1 MKPMHWKFLIIDDN
15 PIDRELVIRKLQREF
30 EEAKFE
36 EVGRQAQLDTAITR
50 GDFDLVLTD
59 YHLNWA
65 DGLEILR
72 KVKEHLPHVPVVMF
86 TGTGNEE
93 VAVEGMKSGLSNYV
107 LKRHLQHLP
116 FAVKDSLE
124 KARLQQQYEETISQL
139 RESEERYRE
148 LFEQGLTAVF
158 ACQPDGTL
166 LTCNAAFAS
175 IFGCSSIEE
184 AMSKTLASFYATVEA
199 YQSFL
204 ALLQKEKR
212 LVSYEA
218 ELCRTDG
225 EIIYVVGNIVG
236 TFDTEGK
243 LVEIKGYLFD
253 NTERMR
259 LEARYRQAQKM
270 ESLGQLVSGIAH
282 DFNNMLGGILGHS
295 SRCLSRVTE
304 NHPLYDN
311 LYHIHDIAEKAARM
325 TRQLLAFS
333 RRQVLEPKDID
344 INVVI
349 SELLNFIGKLIADHV
364 EIIFTPEPALL
375 AVHADATQIEQ
386 VVMNLCINARDAM
399 PKGGKLYISTDNVI
413 VDRNYQRKHP
423 DAHLGK
429 YILLKV
435 SDTGI
440 GMDEKIREH
449 AFEPFF
455 TTKEPGKGTGLGLST
470 VHGIVGQHNGFIEVE
485 SKVDKG
491 TTFSIYL
498 PALEMTAIGQEAQCQ
513 PVPTE
518 AAAKADDALS
528 LQQTS
533 AGYGY
538 NKKHGSSQTQTIL
551 LVEDDPD
558 LRYLMQVVLQESGY
572 EVLSAADGSEGL
584 EQFKQHSSRIT
595 MVVSDMITPRMRGKE
610 LYDSIHELNPEI
622 QFLFVSGYQAN
633 QISQNF
639 VLEEG
644 FKFLPKP
651 FDLDEL
657 TAKVREVLE
666 FDEALG

>member
-1 MKPMHWKFLIIDDN
+1 MYWKFLIIDDN

-30 EEAKFE
+30 ESAEFE
-36 EVGRQAQLDTAITR
+36 EVGRQAQLDIAIAR
-50 GDFDLVLTD
+50 GDFDFVLTD
-59 YHLNWA
+59 YRLNWT
-65 DGLEILR
+65 DGLEVLR
-72 KVKEHLPHVPVVMF
+72 KVKEHFPQVPVVMF

-107 LKRHLQHLP
+107 LKRHLEHLP
-116 FAVKDSLE
+116 FAVRDSLE
-124 KARLQQQYEETISQL
+124 KARLERQYEATISKL

-148 LFEQGLTAVF
+148 LFEQGMTAVF
-158 ACQPDGTL
+158 ACTPDGKL
-166 LTCNAAFAS
+166 LTCNAAYAA
-175 IFGCSSIEE
+175 IFGCSSVEE
-184 AMSKTLASFYATVEA
+184 VMQKSFATFYANKEA
-199 YQSFL
+199 YQAFID
-204 ALLQKEKR
+204 LLQREKR

-218 ELCRTDG
+218 ELCRKDG
-225 EIIYVVGNIVG
+225 ETIYVVGNIVG
-236 TFDTEGK
+236 TFDTEGR

-253 NTERMR
+253 NTERTH

-282 DFNNMLGGILGHS
+282 DFNTMLGGILGHS

-311 LYHIHDIAEKAARM
+311 LYHIHDIAERAARM

-349 SELLNFIGKLIADHV
+349 SELLDFIGKIIADHV
-364 EIIFTPEPALL
+364 EIIFTPDPTLKV
-375 AVHADATQIEQ
+375 VHADATQIEQ

-399 PKGGKLYISTDNVI
+399 PEGGKLFIATHNVN
-413 VDRNYQRKHP
+413 VDSAYQRKHP
-423 DAHLGK
+423 DVQLGK
-429 YILLKV
+429 YVLLTV
-435 SDTGI
+435 RDTGV
-440 GMDEKIREH
+440 GMDEKVREC

-485 SKVDKG
+485 SKVGRG
-491 TTFSIYL
+491 TTFNIYL
-498 PALEMTAIGQEAQCQ
+498 PALQMAEAQREAQLQ
-513 PVPTE
+513 PAPVEPVQIAGDTVSLKHTVVVEGYDDE
-518 AAAKADDALS
+518 A
-528 LQQTS
+528 
-533 AGYGY
+533 GR
-538 NKKHGSSQTQTIL
+538 SQAQTIL

-572 EVLSAADGSEGL
+572 EVLSAADGAEGL
-584 EQFKQHSSRIT
+584 EQFKKSSSRIA
-595 MVVSDMITPRMRGKE
+595 MVVSDVMTPRMRGKE
-610 LYDSIHELNPEI
+610 LYDHIHEMNPAM

-639 VLEEG
+639 VLGDG

-666 FDEALG
+666 YEQALE